1 MSGEFDRVA
10 RLRAIFA
17 GAHRGVILGI
27 GDDAAI
33 LAGDVLATGA
43 VLSTDA
49 AIEDVHFRRAWI
61 GQGVTW
67 RDVAYRAA
75 AAALSDLAAM
85 GAEPRAM
92 LTSWAFPRDVG
103 DDVVDEIARGFRD
116 AADVYG
122 APVIGGNLARAR
134 EIGLTTTVIGAAPAR
149 APRRDGAQAGDVLWA
164 TGALG
169 EAALGLAALEAGIA
183 REPDAAAFVS
193 RFVRPPSRIDA
204 GRAAAQSAHAMIDVS
219 DGLLQDLGHLCDA
232 SGVGARL
239 DALAPTREADALAR
253 RLGVDARA
261 LLESGGD
268 DYELLIT
275 AAPGVD
281 LSRIAHPIGEITRE
295 PGIVG
300 ATTART
306 GFDHFG

>member
-1 MSGEFDRVA
+1 MSREFDRIA

-17 GAHRGVILGI
+17 GEHRGVVLGI

-33 LAGDVLATGA
+33 LAGDAVASGA

-49 AIEDVHFRRAWI
+49 VIEDVHFRRAWI

-92 LTSWAFPRDVG
+92 LTSWAFPRDLG

-122 APVIGGNLARAR
+122 APVIGGNLARGR
-134 EIGLTTTVIGAAPAR
+134 EIALTTTVIGAAPVR
-149 APRRDGAQAGDVLWA
+149 VPRRDGAKPGDVLWV

-169 EAALGLAALEAGIA
+169 EAALGLAALEGGIA
-183 REPDAAAFVS
+183 AEAAPFVT
-193 RFVRPPSRIDA
+193 RFVRPPSRIEA
-204 GRAAAQSAHAMIDVS
+204 GRFAAGSAHAMIDVS
-219 DGLLQDLGHLCDA
+219 DGLLQDLGHLCEA
-232 SGVGARL
+232 SGVGARI
-239 DALAPTREADALAR
+239 DALEPTPEADALAR

-261 LLESGGD
+261 LIESGGD
-268 DYELLIT
+268 DYELLI
-275 AAPGVD
+275 ASPADVD
-281 LSRIAHPIGEITRE
+281 LSSIARRIGEITRE

-300 ATTART
+300 ARTTRA
-306 GFDHFG
+306 GFDHFE